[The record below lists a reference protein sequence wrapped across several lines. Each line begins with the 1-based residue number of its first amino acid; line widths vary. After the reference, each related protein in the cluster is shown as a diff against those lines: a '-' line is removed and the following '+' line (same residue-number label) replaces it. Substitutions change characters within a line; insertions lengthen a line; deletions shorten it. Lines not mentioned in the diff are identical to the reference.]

1 MKYHPYSSMKIFH
14 YQEKLKSLPPNEN
27 IIASPVHVR
36 IKPTN
41 ICNHNC
47 SYCAYRSDRLQLG
60 KDMNQNHF
68 IPKCKMIEIID
79 SCNQIGVKAITF
91 SGGGEPFCYPYLLD
105 ASKKLTSHNI
115 KFAALTNGSR
125 LNGEIAE
132 FFSENAVW
140 LRVSI
145 DGWDNKSYSA
155 YRNVP
160 NEEFT
165 KVMNNMKSFVQLDG
179 KCHLGVSIVI
189 NEMNSG
195 NFFELIKKIK
205 DIGINSVKISPCI
218 TSNDAVENNKY
229 HMPIFQKVKDQI
241 QKAIQQFQ
249 SSSFL
254 IYDSYHEMD
263 EKFEKNYEWCP
274 YLQIL
279 PIIGADL
286 NVYSCQDKAYNTDNG
301 LIGSIKDTTFKTF
314 WFSGKDKFY
323 SINPHKHCR
332 HHCIA
337 NKKNQLIFEYL
348 LIDMNHLSFV

>member
-1 MKYHPYSSMKIFH
+1 MKLLYSNMKVFH
-14 YQEKLKSLPPNEN
+14 YKEKLKSLPPHEP
-27 IIASPVHVR
+27 IIMSPVHVR

-47 SYCAYRSDRLQLG
+47 SYCAYRSDLLQLG
-60 KDMNQNHF
+60 KDMNEKHF
-68 IPKCKMIEIID
+68 IPKDKMIEIID
-79 SCNQIGVKAITF
+79 SCKQMGVEAITF
-91 SGGGEPFCYPYLLD
+91 SGGGEPFCYPYLLE
-105 ASKKLTSHNI
+105 ASKRLKSQNI
-115 KFAALTNGSR
+115 KFSALTNGSK
-125 LNGEIAE
+125 LTGEVAE

-145 DGWDNKSYSA
+145 DGWDNNSYSA
-155 YRNVP
+155 YRNISDD
-160 NEEFT
+160 EFT
-165 KVMNNMKSFVQLDG
+165 KVMNNMKSFVLLDG
-179 KCHLGVSIVI
+179 KCFLGVSIVI
-189 NEMNSG
+189 DKMNSDY
-195 NFFELIKKIK
+195 FFELIKKLN
-205 DIGINSVKISPCI
+205 DIGVNSVKISPCI
-218 TSNDAVENNKY
+218 ISNDAVENNKY

-249 SSSFL
+249 STSFL

-263 EKFEKNYEWCP
+263 EKFEKNYQWCP

-286 NVYSCQDKAYNTDNG
+286 NVYSCQDKAYNADHG
-301 LIGSIKDTTFKTF
+301 LIGSIKNIKFNTF

-337 NKKNQLIFEYL
+337 NKKNYLIFEYL
-348 LIDMNHLSFV
+348 SVDNEHLPFV